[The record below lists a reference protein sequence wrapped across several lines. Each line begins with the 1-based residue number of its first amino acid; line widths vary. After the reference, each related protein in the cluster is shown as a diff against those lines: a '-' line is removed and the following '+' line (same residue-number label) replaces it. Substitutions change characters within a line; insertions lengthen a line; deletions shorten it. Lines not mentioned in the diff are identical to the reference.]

1 MFRRYLNILALCVLA
16 AAAVS
21 CHYAGGG
28 ADTLQMSRAQLDTA
42 SAGTLEDW
50 VAVHPDDLGALNR
63 LWGIYTNE
71 SEYEKL
77 LEHAIPIYNMAK
89 ERGELQK
96 QADAGIY
103 IGQAYVMMA
112 KPDSMY
118 KYFDE
123 VTAVARDNG
132 MDGCMMFISNS
143 IGIHNL
149 MYAMNYNEALHYF
162 YEALDYSNG
171 EDDRNYWIVLS
182 NIVNVFYLRED
193 PSGLEMAL
201 DIYDWGVRNGA
212 DFVTYRGALGAAYM
226 YFIEGDYRKALEYA
240 EATTRQEAYRNGF
253 NNSDALHGDI
263 LFRLGRN
270 REAEIYYLRALSESR
285 DVSTRIESYLGY
297 GNFLRQTGRLREA
310 VDMYLQGLVLVEE
323 HKMYFYGHKL
333 YSALSEAYSA
343 LGRDDMAVEYM
354 KTYQE
359 VVDSVFNVEKERSFS
374 NLRLQYEEQ
383 MKQNQL
389 KEKDIEILRQRQG
402 AVIAVSAVVVLLV
415 ALAVFY
421 LYYRKKTS
429 MYRGQVMRYEA
440 QMRREK
446 LLEESAAV
454 QQSAKEAPVQ
464 QEEPAGEIQEDRLRQ
479 LFSQIE
485 ALMKEEELYK
495 RSDISVDMFTSRL
508 QTNRSYISKAIN
520 TYAATTFSG
529 YVNSYRIRKAVEML
543 SDPHKDVPIKVIATE
558 LGYNSLQSFYTNFQK
573 ETGVPPSRYRQEVL
587 KMSREEVQ

>member
-1 MFRRYLNILALCVLA
+1 MRE
-16 AAAVS
+16 
-21 CHYAGGG
+21 AG
-28 ADTLQMSRAQLDTA
+28 
-42 SAGTLEDW
+42 
-50 VAVHPDDLGALNR
+50 LNR

-310 VDMYLQGLVLVEE
+310 VDMYLQGLALVEE

-374 NLRLQYEEQ
+374 NLRLQYEE
-383 MKQNQL
+383 
-389 KEKDIEILRQRQG
+389 
-402 AVIAVSAVVVLLV
+402 
-415 ALAVFY
+415 
-421 LYYRKKTS
+421 
-429 MYRGQVMRYEA
+429 
-440 QMRREK
+440 MRREK

-479 LFSQIE
+479 LFAQIE

-543 SDPHKDVPIKVIATE
+543 SDPQKDVPIKVIATE

>member
-201 DIYDWGVRNGA
+201 DIYDWGVRNGS

-226 YFIEGDYRKALEYA
+226 YFIEGDY
-240 EATTRQEAYRNGF
+240 
-253 NNSDALHGDI
+253 
-263 LFRLGRN
+263 

-310 VDMYLQGLVLVEE
+310 VDMYLQGLALVEE

-374 NLRLQYEEQ
+374 NLRLQYEE
-383 MKQNQL
+383 
-389 KEKDIEILRQRQG
+389 
-402 AVIAVSAVVVLLV
+402 
-415 ALAVFY
+415 
-421 LYYRKKTS
+421 
-429 MYRGQVMRYEA
+429 
-440 QMRREK
+440 MRREK

-543 SDPHKDVPIKVIATE
+543 SDPQKDVPIKVIATE